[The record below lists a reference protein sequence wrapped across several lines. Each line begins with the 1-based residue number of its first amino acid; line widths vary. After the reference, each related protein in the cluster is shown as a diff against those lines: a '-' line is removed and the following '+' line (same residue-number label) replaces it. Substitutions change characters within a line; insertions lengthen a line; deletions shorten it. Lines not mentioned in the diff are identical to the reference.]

1 MAKFT
6 SVGISSPNG
15 AIAVSRSIFV
25 CLLVLSTLGPALAQS
40 NGSTSTVH
48 EPAQAS
54 QASAASAPSADEAA
68 KDAAQNPVAAAI
80 SVPFQNNT
88 YYDVGPYKRA
98 ENVLLIEP
106 VIPFKLSP
114 QWIVITRTITPV
126 EVVPRVSPSEGVD
139 YGLGNIQ
146 PQFYLSPSHPGAFIW
161 GVGGQLWLPTATD
174 HILGTNKWGG
184 GPATVG
190 LYHKGHWLGGSLL
203 GNEFAGVNH
212 KHINQMTIN
221 PFLYYNLSHGWYFF
235 SSPVITADWTASR
248 SDRWTV
254 PVGGGMGRL
263 FKIGKQPLNAR
274 AEFLNDVRTTNGGSD
289 WQMQCQLQFIF
300 IQKKKK

>member
-1 MAKFT
+1 MAQLPFART
-6 SVGISSPNG
+6 SSPNK
-15 AIAVSRSIFV
+15 AN
-25 CLLVLSTLGPALAQS
+25 ALARPLLIGFLAVGSLSGLYAQS
-40 NGSTSTVH
+40 GNSTSAP
-48 EPAQAS
+48 PASTAGVQATATS
-54 QASAASAPSADEAA
+54 EGSADEAA

-88 YYDVGPYKRA
+88 YYDAGPYKRA
-98 ENVLLIEP
+98 ENVLLVEP
-106 VIPFKLSP
+106 VIPFKLSS

-126 EVVPRVSPSEGVD
+126 EVVPRLSPSEGVD

-146 PQFYLSPSHPGAFIW
+146 PQFYLSPAHAGSFVW

-174 HILGTNKWGG
+174 QILGTNKWGG

-203 GNEFAGVNH
+203 GNQFAGINH
-212 KHINQMTIN
+212 KHVNQMTIN
-221 PFLYYNLSHGWYFF
+221 PFLFYNMQHGWYFF
-235 SSPVITADWTASR
+235 SSPVMTADWTASR

-254 PVGGGMGRL
+254 PVGGGLGRV

-274 AEFLNDVRTTNGGSD
+274 TEFLNNVRTTNGGSD

-300 IQKKKK
+300 IQKKKR